1 MGKNRVGKCGL
12 LQNLHR
18 APPRF
23 AYFPETNLTFIS
35 SFGENQIIHGKT
47 NSTLGPIDQFFLSI
61 LKSIKMWQPK
71 GSHLTHSDQCVQ
83 HTQLTNSI
91 FFEGPRIISSR
102 TICFTLGKIIQSPYL
117 VSGAECKAWIRVV
130 LRRERERVT
139 LARRRC
145 LRGWTTGGI
154 RPSPWSN
161 SQHDRMVNGFVKV
174 PLL

>member
-1 MGKNRVGKCGL
+1 MGKCGL

-23 AYFPETNLTFIS
+23 AYFPEFFFTFIS

-83 HTQLTNSI
+83 HTQLTNSK
-91 FFEGPRIISSR
+91 FLSDPGVPGVRSMGPV
-102 TICFTLGKIIQSPYL
+102 
-117 VSGAECKAWIRVV
+117 VS
-130 LRRERERVT
+130 
-139 LARRRC
+139 
-145 LRGWTTGGI
+145 
-154 RPSPWSN
+154 
-161 SQHDRMVNGFVKV
+161 H
-174 PLL
+174 